1 MGKVET
7 FLSDLKSHDDL
18 KFTETTT
25 PSVASATSGAAD
37 GTTHTFT
44 NAPPSAVDD
53 DDENDDDKAGL
64 LATGKSGKYN
74 FWSVE
79 FYQQFFDV
87 DTADVKERIM
97 AGMIPRPG
105 KSFFSDVIK
114 KNPDLWGP
122 FWICTTLVV
131 SVAVTGNLASYIQ
144 TAYSGDKNFTW
155 HYDFGKVSAAATA
168 VFSYAWLVP
177 AAIYGFLWWTSQLAS
192 LTFLELI
199 CLYGYSLVVYIPVSV
214 LWLIQYSAVQWLL
227 AIVGAGLSGA
237 VIVLTLLP
245 VLRANAAK
253 SCAGILA
260 VVVLLH
266 LLLACGFMLY
276 FFHTPGHQIQVPDTE
291 TKLGPNKRSSP
302 GDMKDVSGNSI
313 APQIPGKEAAVG
325 DKITEQEVDTGQN
338 TVKERDAGQSAGK
351 GADIPETKEKSPQ
364 DPGEDRTV
372 KGDVKEQEAQ
382 RVEVVENLGGASGV
396 KDESAKASDP
406 EMVNTK

>member
-1 MGKVET
+1 MASSNTATSTIV
-7 FLSDLKSHDDL
+7 DLGEAADDL
-18 KFTETTT
+18 QFTETTKPT
-25 PSVASATSGAAD
+25 SIPATSEAAD

-87 DTADVKERIM
+87 DTSDVKDRIV

-105 KSFFSDVIK
+105 KSFFNDVIK

-144 TAYSGDKNFTW
+144 TAYSGEKNFTW

-177 AAIYGFLWWTSQLAS
+177 AGIYGFLWWTSQLAS

-227 AIVGAGLSGA
+227 AIIGAGLSGA

-245 VLRANAAK
+245 VLKANAAK
-253 SCAGILA
+253 SCVGILA
-260 VVVLLH
+260 VIVILH
-266 LLLACGFMLY
+266 VLLACGFMLY
-276 FFHTPGHQIQVPDTE
+276 FFHTPDHQVLVPEVDSKGGTH
-291 TKLGPNKRSSP
+291 KRSSS
-302 GDMKDVSGNSI
+302 GAVTDMPDNAIDQEKSDADV
-313 APQIPGKEAAVG
+313 AAG
-325 DKITEQEVDTGQN
+325 DKIQVKEGDPDQNPGNEDRNSQTVAQNQRKLSAGSDRAQKSAEEKGVAEPQAQEVK
-338 TVKERDAGQSAGK
+338 VAEKPLK
-351 GADIPETKEKSPQ
+351 GASDEKS
-364 DPGEDRTV
+364 ESRNTS
-372 KGDVKEQEAQ
+372 
-382 RVEVVENLGGASGV
+382 RSGV
-396 KDESAKASDP
+396 Q
-406 EMVNTK
+406 V